1 MKKEFSNKFEEKK
14 SKIKERFKL
23 KLEYSEKVKN
33 NENNKVLKKFS
44 NIKNNELP
52 KIKILNY
59 LNNNN
64 IENLDSYYNNIN
76 DNNYI
81 LYNKIKKGLNIH
93 KNEND
98 QNAKNNANKNSPNN
112 MHNMNLISFNENI
125 NNIYK
130 KVTINDFNKE
140 MNQKDYDYMMQNL
153 DNILE
158 SNSPEKSI
166 EDISYKNRK
175 ISPKYSFKQ
184 NNSHK
189 NEKLVLNFKED
200 EYGIPEETYTNINK
214 HKKKGNK
221 INYMRTN
228 STHNNIKKQ
237 NMFKK
242 KYYTNKSSVKK
253 IEDNYNNSDILET
266 EEICKNKFDNLK
278 NKKIIYEED
287 LYHINKDNIKK
298 SFDLGIKNHDFIN
311 YTNKDKLN
319 NSSEEDESSDI
330 TIVSL
335 ESDDIKDISSDF

>member
-64 IENLDSYYNNIN
+64 IENLDSYYNNIT

-98 QNAKNNANKNSPNN
+98 QNTKNNEKKNSPNN
-112 MHNMNLISFNENI
+112 LHNMNLISFNENI

-140 MNQKDYDYMMQNL
+140 INQKDYDDMMQNL

-166 EDISYKNRK
+166 DDISYKNRK

-189 NEKLVLNFKED
+189 NGKIVLNFKED

-214 HKKKGNK
+214 LKKKGKK

-228 STHNNIKKQ
+228 SIHHNIKKE

-266 EEICKNKFDNLK
+266 EENFKNKFDNLK

-287 LYHINKDNIKK
+287 LYQINKDNIKK
-298 SFDLGIKNHDFIN
+298 SFDLGIKNHNFI
-311 YTNKDKLN
+311 KDKLN
-319 NSSEEDESSDI
+319 NNSEEDESSDI

-335 ESDDIKDISSDF
+335 VSDDIKDISSDF